1 MVWDMYPYGLIGNCH
16 VSAHIHESGSVD
28 WLCLPRPDSDPVFG
42 RILDPEGG
50 HFSISSPTSSAQVKT
65 TQRYL
70 PNTNIL
76 VTEVSTSNGDTFRIT
91 DFCPRF
97 EQYGRIYR
105 PAALFRIVEPL
116 AGTPSIRVSC
126 RPVTGWGKDYARG
139 MRGNSH
145 VRYDIRGEY
154 LRLLTNMPLTYLY
167 EERPFALTEK
177 TYFALTWGLGIEDDL
192 AKVSHEFL
200 DQTTRYWRMWVKH
213 CSIPVL
219 HQEEVIRSAL
229 ALKLHCYEDTG
240 AILAALTTSLPEEP
254 GGPRNWDYR
263 YCWLRDAYFS
273 LTAFHNLGHFEE
285 MEGFLKFLLN
295 IAYTHEHSRE
305 RLAPVYTLSQDLPLP
320 ETEHPNWAG
329 FSGSAPVR
337 NHNQAA
343 EHIQNDVY
351 GELVLALT
359 PIFTDNRFYDLRTK
373 DQEQLVANL
382 ARLCDRTIAQPD
394 AGLWEI
400 RNGWQEHSF
409 SNLMCWAGLD
419 RAHRMHKA
427 GFLPSLTLDI
437 DAARAR
443 AAQALL
449 NATKEGSLRN
459 GPKDDTY
466 DASLAQAAILGFP
479 NRDVCESTMQS
490 IARALAVQNG
500 GKETGFYFRYLRTD
514 DFGRPQSS
522 FVICSFWVVQGLA
535 RLGRMAEAQQIMAQV
550 LTGANHL
557 GLFSEHF
564 VPETRTQLGN
574 FPQAYSHVGLINAAF
589 AVSPSWTTVL

>member
-1 MVWDMYPYGLIGNCH
+1 MVWGMYPYGLIGNCH
-16 VSAHIHESGSVD
+16 VSAHIHESGSID

-42 RILDPEGG
+42 RILDPDGG
-50 HFSISSPTSSAQVKT
+50 HFSISSPTGSAQVKT

-76 VTEVSTSNGDTFRIT
+76 VTEVSTSKGDTFKIT

-97 EQYGRIYR
+97 EQYGRVYR

-126 RPVTGWGKDYARG
+126 RPVAGWDKEYARG

-200 DQTTRYWRMWVKH
+200 DQTARYWRMWVKH

-273 LTAFHNLGHFEE
+273 LTAFQNLGHFEE

-320 ETEHPNWAG
+320 ETERRNWAG
-329 FSGSAPVR
+329 FQGSAPVR
-337 NHNQAA
+337 SHNQAA

-351 GELVLALT
+351 GELVLALA
-359 PIFTDNRFYDLRTK
+359 PIFFDNRFYDLRTK

-382 ARLCDRTIAQPD
+382 ARLCERTIAQPD

-419 RAHRMHKA
+419 RVHRMQQA
-427 GFLPSLTLDI
+427 GFLPSLTFNVE
-437 DAARAR
+437 ASRAR

-449 NATKEGSLRN
+449 NATKDGAFRN
-459 GPKDDTY
+459 GPQDDTY
-466 DASLAQAAILGFP
+466 DASMAQAPILGFP
-479 NRDVCESTMQS
+479 NRDVCESTMKH
-490 IARALAVQNG
+490 IAQELSVQAG
-500 GKETGFYFRYLRTD
+500 GKDTGFYFRYLRTD

-522 FVICSFWVVQGLA
+522 FVICSFWVVQALA
-535 RLGRMAEAQQIMAQV
+535 RLGRLAEAQRIMAQV

-589 AVSPSWTTVL
+589 AVSPPWTTVL